1 MIGIGGTLFS
11 QEKIWDTEF
20 AVRVSRD
27 TLRRQGSPLS
37 QASFLERWQAASV
50 YPGFIYLYPALMQY
64 LRGDDSRLEK
74 LINLL
79 LAG

>member
-27 TLRRQGSPLS
+27 TQIGRLQTRPFLRIIHL
-37 QASFLERWQAASV
+37 
-50 YPGFIYLYPALMQY
+50 
-64 LRGDDSRLEK
+64 D
-74 LINLL
+74 
-79 LAG
+79 

>member
-27 TLRRQGSPLS
+27 
-37 QASFLERWQAASV
+37 
-50 YPGFIYLYPALMQY
+50 I
-64 LRGDDSRLEK
+64 
-74 LINLL
+74 
-79 LAG
+79 LAGRKIRLFFNNVI

>member
-27 TLRRQGSPLS
+27 IET
-37 QASFLERWQAASV
+37 
-50 YPGFIYLYPALMQY
+50 I
-64 LRGDDSRLEK
+64 
-74 LINLL
+74 
-79 LAG
+79 LAGRKIRLFFNDMI

>member
-27 TLRRQGSPLS
+27 SYGAKMSYKKDTG
-37 QASFLERWQAASV
+37 WTK
-50 YPGFIYLYPALMQY
+50 I
-64 LRGDDSRLEK
+64 RLFFTD
-74 LINLL
+74 II
-79 LAG
+79 

>member
-27 TLRRQGSPLS
+27 KRKVDFDGN
-37 QASFLERWQAASV
+37 FDV
-50 YPGFIYLYPALMQY
+50 FF
-64 LRGDDSRLEK
+64 
-74 LINLL
+74 
-79 LAG
+79 

>member
-27 TLRRQGSPLS
+27 NYFSRTKNP
-37 QASFLERWQAASV
+37 AFL
-50 YPGFIYLYPALMQY
+50 
-64 LRGDDSRLEK
+64 
-74 LINLL
+74 
-79 LAG
+79 

>member
-27 TLRRQGSPLS
+27 NFSRMKNP
-37 QASFLERWQAASV
+37 AFL
-50 YPGFIYLYPALMQY
+50 
-64 LRGDDSRLEK
+64 
-74 LINLL
+74 
-79 LAG
+79 

>member
-27 TLRRQGSPLS
+27 ILLFLRACVRLS
-37 QASFLERWQAASV
+37 SNFL
-50 YPGFIYLYPALMQY
+50 
-64 LRGDDSRLEK
+64 
-74 LINLL
+74 
-79 LAG
+79 

>member
-27 TLRRQGSPLS
+27 RSP
-37 QASFLERWQAASV
+37 ET
-50 YPGFIYLYPALMQY
+50 I
-64 LRGDDSRLEK
+64 
-74 LINLL
+74 
-79 LAG
+79 LAGQKIRRFFTDII

>member
-27 TLRRQGSPLS
+27 SEHQGNLVL
-37 QASFLERWQAASV
+37 FL
-50 YPGFIYLYPALMQY
+50 IIHL
-64 LRGDDSRLEK
+64 D
-74 LINLL
+74 
-79 LAG
+79 